1 MRLARA
7 GPLTR
12 RGGFKTVSLV
22 GSDIII
28 LGGRT
33 GRRGRHASATML
45 DSERNRE
52 RVPDSRTA
60 WHFWDLQ
67 QTHLSEFGGGGWR

>member
-1 MRLARA
+1 VDLHDVH
-7 GPLTR
+7 GP
-12 RGGFKTVSLV
+12 
-22 GSDIII
+22 
-28 LGGRT
+28 
-33 GRRGRHASATML
+33 RHASATML